1 MIRALKAAFLG
12 LLACTPPA
20 WPQRPSDPDAAA
32 MIETTRQ
39 KALEYTRSL
48 PDFVCTEVVK
58 RFSYISARQRADWRL
73 SDKLTIKLS
82 YFEQKEDHKLL
93 LIDDKPTGKSFES
106 LEGAIGV
113 GEFGAMLYSIFNPAL
128 HTTFRWESWKNVR
141 KHRVAV
147 FAYTV
152 AAAASHYLLVSGSP
166 GHTHQAVVGYHGFL
180 DIDTETSE
188 VLNFTYQADAIPKEL
203 GLAFALTTVDYD
215 FADVGGR
222 DYLLPARSETEMHS
236 PRLSVRNQMEFREY
250 RKFSAD
256 STITFDPGK

>member
-1 MIRALKAAFLG
+1 MIRALKPAFLG
-12 LLACTPPA
+12 LLAWTSPA

-48 PDFVCTEVVK
+48 PDFVCTEVVN
-58 RFSYISARQRADWRL
+58 RFSYTTGSRADWRL

-82 YFEQKEDHKLL
+82 YFQQKEDHKLL
-93 LIDDKPTGKSFES
+93 AIDGKPTSRSFDS
-106 LEGAIGV
+106 LQGAIGV

-128 HTTFRWESWKNVR
+128 QTTFRWESWKNVR

-203 GLAFALTTVDYD
+203 GLELALD
-215 FADVGGR
+215 
-222 DYLLPARSETEMHS
+222 
-236 PRLSVRNQMEFREY
+236 
-250 RKFSAD
+250 
-256 STITFDPGK
+256 